1 MEARKKVEGRI
12 EAHMRKWGE
21 QAIVDS
27 MQRINEVI
35 RGLEESEGDRVGK
48 VEKVRREAYSEIG
61 ASSMF
66 VISMQPKVKEAIERL
81 KAIQT

>member
-35 RGLEESEGDRVGK
+35 RGLEESEGSRVGK
-48 VEKVRREAYSEIG
+48 VEKVRRGI
-61 ASSMF
+61 
-66 VISMQPKVKEAIERL
+66 L
-81 KAIQT
+81 